1 MAAVP
6 GARQLAQALGRRFS
20 RIRPSFCA
28 TFPRNAECRS
38 PDVVTKELGASIPS
52 LTARNFATAP
62 HADIPVPAKKPKDAP
77 NAKMADVLKAMHKE
91 DSKIISCKPDDLV
104 IDAVR
109 KMVNENIGALVVLT
123 PSTRSGKHSTVAG
136 IVTER
141 DYLRKIIL
149 LGRSSRETPVL
160 DIMTKEEDLIAVPPE
175 ANVYDVMELMTEKRI
190 RHMPI
195 VEGPEKHL
203 LGVVSIRDM
212 LDTMVQEKKKEKA
225 ELQDYIGGSY

>member
-1 MAAVP
+1 MAAIP
-6 GARQLAQALGRRFS
+6 GAWQLAQALGRRS
-20 RIRPSFCA
+20 SLIRPSFCA
-28 TFPRNAECRS
+28 TLQKDAECRS
-38 PDVVTKELGASIPS
+38 LDVVATQSATATPN

-62 HADIPVPAKKPKDAP
+62 HADIPIPAKKPKDAP
-77 NAKMADVLKAMHKE
+77 TAKMADVLKAMHKE
-91 DSKIISCKPDDLV
+91 DSNIISCKPDDLV

-123 PSTRSGKHSTVAG
+123 PSARSGKHSTVAG

-149 LGRSSRETPVL
+149 LGRSSRETPVR

-175 ANVYDVMELMTEKRI
+175 SNVYDVMELMTEKRI